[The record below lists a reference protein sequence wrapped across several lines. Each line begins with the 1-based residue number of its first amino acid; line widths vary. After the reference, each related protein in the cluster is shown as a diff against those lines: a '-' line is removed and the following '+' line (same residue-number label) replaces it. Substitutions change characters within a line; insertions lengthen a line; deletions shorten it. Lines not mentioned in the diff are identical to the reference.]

1 MTKLTYWVLG
11 LLMAILGWVW
21 TTQYS
26 KLSAIQQ
33 QLVMIQIDITRLQSE
48 MMNEARVRE
57 IVEHELLKHN
67 VK

>member
-1 MTKLTYWVLG
+1 MNKLTYWILG
-11 LLMAILGWVW
+11 LLMAVLGWVW
-21 TTQYS
+21 TTQYA
-26 KLSAIQQ
+26 KLCAIQE
-33 QLVMIQIDITRLQSE
+33 QLLTIQIDITRLQSE

>member
-1 MTKLTYWVLG
+1 
-11 LLMAILGWVW
+11 
-21 TTQYS
+21 
-26 KLSAIQQ
+26 
-33 QLVMIQIDITRLQSE
+33 MIQIDITRLQSE